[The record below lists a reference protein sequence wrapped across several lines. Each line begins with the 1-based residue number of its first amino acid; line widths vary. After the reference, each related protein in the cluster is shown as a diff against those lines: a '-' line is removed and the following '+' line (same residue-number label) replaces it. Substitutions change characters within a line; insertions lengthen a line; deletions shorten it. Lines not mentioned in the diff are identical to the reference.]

1 MPASFLGK
9 GWKFPVQVDATTGRI
24 RMAEG
29 EEDIEESIRII
40 IRTSKGERLMRPDF
54 GCGLRDFVFGTT
66 DETSLRLIASDVQE
80 AIRIWEPRVKDVE
93 VEVKP
98 DRHNNGRV
106 LMSVSYA
113 VRSTNNLFNQ
123 VFPFYLEEGTK

>member
-1 MPASFLGK
+1 M
-9 GWKFPVQVDATTGRI
+9 QVDSTTGRI

-29 EEDIEESIRII
+29 EVDIEESIRII

-66 DETSLRLIASDVQE
+66 DETSMRLISSDVQE
-80 AIRIWEPRVKDVE
+80 AIRIWEPRVKDIE
-93 VEVKP
+93 VESKP
-98 DRHNNGRV
+98 DPLNNGRV
-106 LMSVSYA
+106 LLSVSYT

-123 VFPFYLEEGTK
+123 VFPFYLEEGAK

>member
-9 GWKFPVQVDATTGRI
+9 GWKFPVQVDSTTGRI

-66 DETSLRLIASDVQE
+66 DETSLRLIAGDVQD

-98 DRHNNGRV
+98 DRQNNGRV
-106 LMSVSYA
+106 LMNVSYA

>member
-1 MPASFLGK
+1 MSASFLGK

-40 IRTSKGERLMRPDF
+40 LRTSKGERLMRPDF

-98 DRHNNGRV
+98 DRENNGRV
-106 LMSVSYA
+106 LMNVSYA

>member
-1 MPASFLGK
+1 MSASFLGK

-29 EEDIEESIRII
+29 EDDIEESIRII

-66 DETSLRLIASDVQE
+66 DETSLRLIASDVQD

-98 DRHNNGRV
+98 DRQNNGRV

-123 VFPFYLEEGTK
+123 VFPFYLEEGSK

>member
-1 MPASFLGK
+1 MSASFLGK

-98 DRHNNGRV
+98 DRENNGRV
-106 LMSVSYA
+106 LMNVSYA